1 MPTYV
6 CPRCEYSTTIRTHM
20 KNHFNRQTP
29 CTIIA
34 EDKTIPECIEEVLGV
49 IRSKPSK
56 SPSNISYKPSKSLNF
71 PPNPSFFP
79 HNHSNISY
87 KEGNHPNISYNEG
100 NISYNEGSISY
111 NTSKENNTDCITQSM
126 TNSCVYCNRIYSRKD
141 NLTRHLKI
149 CKLRHNIINDKTDT
163 TSSDSEDTSNK
174 DLYTRDEVVE
184 MLQKTKQE
192 FHFKEAQTYTIIQEL
207 RTQVEQLLRNQ
218 GSNNITYNTNI
229 VLNAFGK
236 ENTNYISKDYIKGLI
251 SSGPINSIPK
261 LLQHIHFNPEHQEN
275 HNIKIPNKKQP
286 YAEIFNGSTWDIT
299 DRKQA
304 IEDMTDK
311 AYSIINQHYMGGN
324 EYMNKFK
331 DQYEHNDKSL
341 TKKLSKT
348 TEMMIINNQ
357 KLLS

>member
-1 MPTYV
+1 MPKYV

-20 KNHFNRQTP
+20 RNHFNRQTP
-29 CTIIA
+29 CTITA
-34 EDKTIPECIEEVLGV
+34 EDKTIDQCFQEVLGV

-56 SPSNISYKPSKSLNF
+56 LPQNISYNPSNISYNPSISLKI
-71 PPNPSFFP
+71 PQNPSFFP
-79 HNHSNISY
+79 QNSS
-87 KEGNHPNISYNEG
+87 NISYNEG
-100 NISYNEGSISY
+100 NISYNTMSDNNESLIQKL
-111 NTSKENNTDCITQSM
+111 TSNC
-126 TNSCVYCNRIYSRKD
+126 CPYCNRQYSRKD
-141 NLTRHLKI
+141 NLNRHLKI
-149 CKLRHNIINDKTDT
+149 CKLRDEVINDKSDTISSDSDDT
-163 TSSDSEDTSNK
+163 TSSKEV
-174 DLYTRDEVVE
+174 YTRDEVVE

-192 FHFKEAQTYTIIQEL
+192 FHFKDAQNQTIIQEL
-207 RTQVEQLLRNQ
+207 RKQVEQLLRNQ

-236 ENTNYISKDYIKGLI
+236 ENTSYISKDYIKGLI
-251 SSGPINSIPK
+251 SSGPMDSIPK

-311 AYSIINQHYMGGN
+311 AYSLINEHYMGGN
-324 EYMNKFK
+324 EYMNQFK
-331 DQYEHNDKSL
+331 QLYDSNDKSL
-341 TKKLSKT
+341 TKRLGKT

>member
-1 MPTYV
+1 MPKYV

-20 KNHFNRQTP
+20 RNHFNRQTS
-29 CTIIA
+29 CTITA
-34 EDKTIPECIEEVLGV
+34 DDKTITQCFQEVLGV

-56 SPSNISYKPSKSLNF
+56 PPSNISYSPSNISYNTSKSLNF
-71 PPNPSFFP
+71 PQNHSFFP
-79 HNHSNISY
+79 HNSS
-87 KEGNHPNISYNEG
+87 NISYNEG
-100 NISYNEGSISY
+100 NISYN
-111 NTSKENNTDCITQSM
+111 TSKEDNSNCLIQ
-126 TNSCVYCNRIYSRKD
+126 TNSNSCLYCNRVYSRKD
-141 NLTRHLKI
+141 NLNRHLKI
-149 CKLRHNIINDKTDT
+149 CKLRDEVINDKSDT
-163 TSSDSEDTSNK
+163 VSSESEDNSCK

-192 FHFKEAQTYTIIQEL
+192 FHFKEAQTHTIIKEL

-311 AYSIINQHYMGGN
+311 AYSLINEHYMGGN

-331 DQYEHNDKSL
+331 DKYDNNDKGL

>member
-1 MPTYV
+1 MPKYV

-20 KNHFNRQTP
+20 RNHFNRQTP
-29 CTIIA
+29 CTITA
-34 EDKTIPECIEEVLGV
+34 EDKSISQCFQEVLGV

-56 SPSNISYKPSKSLNF
+56 KPSNISYSPSNISYNPSNSLNF
-71 PPNPSFFP
+71 PQ
-79 HNHSNISY
+79 NHSIFTHNSS
-87 KEGNHPNISYNEG
+87 NISYNEG
-100 NISYNEGSISY
+100 NISYN
-111 NTSKENNTDCITQSM
+111 TSKEDNSNYMLQSN

-141 NLTRHLKI
+141 NLNRHLKI
-149 CKLRHNIINDKTDT
+149 CKLRDEVINDKSDT
-163 TSSDSEDTSNK
+163 ISSDSDDNSCK

-192 FHFKEAQTYTIIQEL
+192 FHFKEAKTHTIIQEL

-311 AYSIINQHYMGGN
+311 AYSLINEHYMGGN

-331 DQYEHNDKSL
+331 VQYDNNDKNL